1 MTALTGQ
8 ERARLRAEID
18 KAGIRDALR
27 RYCRGVDRGDEQ
39 LLASADHQEA
49 HDAHG
54 PFRGNA
60 HQFAHW
66 AAEEISRNRLGLQH
80 IIGHVLIELDGEI
93 AQVETYYVS
102 CSRMRADPGVV
113 TLMGGRYLDRFERR
127 PGTGWRIARRTVI
140 KDWAISDRLE
150 AEVAASLRGYPQGRF
165 DHDDLLLQE
174 STWMP
179 AVADAAPT
187 EERLAMTDR
196 TEELTE
202 RERAALR
209 AALDRAEITE
219 TINRYCRGID
229 RGDEELTRSTYQPD
243 AIDSHGPFHG
253 LGTTSRRCARRRF
266 RLSGSGVQHL
276 VGNITIELDGDVAR
290 VESYFV
296 ASFRLRAEQD
306 VIGQMGGRYLDRFER
321 RASGPWLVARRTVVK
336 DWTLSDRVAAD
347 LAPSVRGYP
356 EGRFDREDLVYLPA
370 TYSPVAKAEQRA

>member
-1 MTALTGQ
+1 MSALTGQ
-8 ERARLRAEID
+8 ERARLRTELD
-18 KAGIRDALR
+18 KAEIRDALR

-39 LLASADHQEA
+39 LLASAYHQDGY
-49 HDAHG
+49 DAHG
-54 PFRGNA
+54 PFQGSA
-60 HQFAHW
+60 HQFARW
-66 AAEEISRNRLGLQH
+66 AAKEIPHDRLGLQH
-80 IIGHVLIELDGEI
+80 VIGNVLIELDGQV

-127 PGTGWRIARRTVI
+127 PNTGWRIARRTVV
-140 KDWAISDRLE
+140 KDWAISDRLR

-165 DHDDLLLQE
+165 DPGDLLLQE

-179 AVADAAPT
+179 AAADAAPN

-202 RERAALR
+202 RERASLR

-219 TINRYCRGID
+219 TIYRYCRGVD

-253 LGTTSRRCARRRF
+253 LGYDFAAICAEKIPAE
-266 RLSGSGVQHL
+266 RLGVQHL
-276 VGNITIELDGDVAR
+276 VGNITIELDGNVAR

-321 RASGPWLVARRTVVK
+321 RAGGPWLVARRTVVK

-347 LAPSVRGYP
+347 LAPSVHGYP

-370 TYSPVAKAEQRA
+370 TYSPVALDR